1 VREKLFERS
10 LSLNLF
16 LEASRCF
23 LDEFHYFI
31 ILRKTMFFMFGE
43 EHFSLVHHIKDS
55 SAGPDQF
62 GANPEFFFQIL
73 RQTGGSRLIV
83 STTAIGYF
91 AFVHFTYLA
100 SFSLLGTPFFRILHI
115 QNLSCKYHFV
125 IFYRIRFTLATR
137 FIDNR
142 AHPISSYL
150 PFSV

>member
-1 VREKLFERS
+1 
-10 LSLNLF
+10 
-16 LEASRCF
+16 
-23 LDEFHYFI
+23 
-31 ILRKTMFFMFGE
+31 MFFMFRE
-43 EHFSLVHHIKDS
+43 EHFFLVHHIKDS

-62 GANPEFFFQIL
+62 GADTEFFFQIL

-100 SFSLLGTPFFRILHI
+100 SFSLLGSHSSESFIFGIFPASITII
-115 QNLSCKYHFV
+115 ADKEIFV
-125 IFYRIRFTLATR
+125 TFYRNRFTLATR